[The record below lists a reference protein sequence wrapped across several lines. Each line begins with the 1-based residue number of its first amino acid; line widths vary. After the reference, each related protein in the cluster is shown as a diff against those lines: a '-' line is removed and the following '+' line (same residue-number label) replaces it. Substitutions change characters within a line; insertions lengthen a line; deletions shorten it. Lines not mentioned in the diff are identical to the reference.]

1 MNFGRRI
8 ILLSACV
15 AMSGFAGIAFAG
27 EKDMIVMENDC
38 ISAVFNPENG
48 ALVRLT
54 DKHSGWDIVKRE
66 FLGQSFELLLPMDG
80 PEFTDEDCG
89 YNVVKGTEQE
99 APEVEYL
106 GNGVAFTWK
115 GLRSSTMKDA
125 ADVQFRGV
133 VMLTEYGLEYSGTV
147 VNNSGHIVEYV
158 SWPCLGEV
166 SIPDRKQ
173 FLMQNTRNDSKEL
186 FPHFNNQ
193 HGYWGVE
200 WPTSTV
206 VLNDKSYL
214 QVNDDERGFMVFHRE
229 TPEHL
234 SITSFELIPGLEQ
247 RFTNPWQDEIDGVPV
262 RMQLKVNN
270 CVYALPGESVSLDP
284 VSFVTYKGDM
294 SDGVRLFRS
303 LGKPQRQP
311 FLKDGDTDWVNEPLT
326 WRKAN
331 ASDGNALMRI
341 ARESVDAGVD
351 VLLLGG
357 WYSRSSGIPVE
368 GRGISE
374 AVAECRRMG
383 LKVVLETDFT
393 RVDRH
398 ADVYMTDYRGYIMSD
413 PYGVPYTF
421 GWLCPGAR
429 EVRKIV
435 SGMYD
440 CLPALDLADGYQN
453 RENNHNDRTFACFA
467 PNHAHRYGEP
477 AANGIM
483 KLNMEMSSELSVNGG
498 KTAFGNGF
506 LLEQNDIFDG
516 YVLNVPENM
525 YSRHRLLAPY
535 EPIVVK
541 VGIRDARTGMNKA
554 VLYRLN
560 VAYDLNFYNDR
571 LSDYVHVTEY
581 GRQIEDMRNK
591 FADIIWNAE
600 FCGHKGADV
609 IGSEIEWSVFE
620 RPDGKCAV
628 VLSNNGV
635 EKVSKALVSMGG
647 NKELFYIS
655 PEDTAPKVF
664 NGSVDVNPLSVVVV
678 FER

>member
-1 MNFGRRI
+1 MAFYLRSI
-8 ILLSACV
+8 ILS
-15 AMSGFAGIAFAG
+15 AFALMFCG
-27 EKDMIVMENDC
+27 ANVSYAYERNLIVMENDC

-54 DKHSGWDIVKRE
+54 DKHSGWEIVKRE
-66 FLGQSFELLLPMDG
+66 VLGQSFELLLPMDG

-89 YNVVKGTEQE
+89 YNVVKGVEQTSP
-99 APEVEYL
+99 AVEQL
-106 GNGVAFTWK
+106 GDRIVFTWK
-115 GLRSSTMKDA
+115 GLKTSNMKDK
-125 ADVQFRGV
+125 ADLTFRGV
-133 VMLTEYGLEYSGTV
+133 VRLTDCGLEYSGAV
-147 VNNSGHIVEYV
+147 ENNSDYIVEYV

-166 SIPDRKQ
+166 SVPDRKQ

-262 RMQLKVNN
+262 RMQFKVNN
-270 CVYALPGESVSLDP
+270 CVYALPGETVSLDP

-303 LGKPQRQP
+303 LRKPQRQP
-311 FLKDGDTDWVNEPLT
+311 SFKGSDTDWVNEPLT

-341 ARESVDAGVD
+341 ARESVEAGVD

-368 GRGISE
+368 GKGIAD

-383 LKVVLETDFT
+383 LKVVLETNFT

-398 ADVYMTDYRGYIMSD
+398 ADIYMSDYRGYIMSD

-421 GWLCPGAR
+421 DWLCPGAQDVR
-429 EVRKIV
+429 EIV
-435 SGMYD
+435 SGMYG
-440 CLPALDLADGYQN
+440 CLPALALADGYQN

-483 KLNMEMSSELSVNGG
+483 KLNREMLSELSGNGG
-498 KTAFGNGF
+498 KASFGNGF
-506 LLEQNDIFDG
+506 LLEQNGILDG
-516 YVLNVPENM
+516 YVLDVPENM

-535 EPIVVK
+535 EPIVAKAGV
-541 VGIRDARTGMNKA
+541 RDARAGMNKA

-560 VAYDLNFYNDR
+560 AMYDLNFYNDR

-581 GRQIEDMRNK
+581 GRQIEDMRK
-591 FADIIWNAE
+591 EFADIIWNAE
-600 FCGHKGADV
+600 YCVHKGADV
-609 IGSEIEWSVFE
+609 IGHDIEWSVFE
-620 RPDGKCAV
+620 RPDGRRAV

-635 EKVSKALVSMGG
+635 EKVSKALVSMGN